1 MIQKARSTFV
11 LVHPN
16 EILQALVGLKDVW
29 VVHYERRGPNVTLMV
44 EHHLARVSN
53 GPTAALDNL
62 IKRIKR
68 IAFGFRNFE
77 NYRIRA
83 VLYGGRF
90 PIRPIIQRPTAG
102 RRRDWCC

>member
-1 MIQKARSTFV
+1 MSQKARSTFV

-16 EILQALVGLKDVW
+16 EILQALVGLKDVR

-83 VLYGGRF
+83 LLYGGRF
-90 PIRPIIQRPTAG
+90 PIRPDHPASYGWTQKG
-102 RRRDWCC
+102 LCC